1 MEPRGVCMDRCL
13 LDTTGR
19 GSWVTVSAEV
29 PAGHRGRG
37 RQRPGWNGRHFSL
50 FGRPGGR
57 LCISWRSDPRIAWRV
72 SRRSVTEDVL
82 RQRLSINVRSL
93 RHAAGLTLK
102 KASERAEMHW
112 RHWQKIEAGEVNVTL
127 QTLVRLG
134 DSLDVDPSDLLR
146 EPPKV
151 TKAS

>member
-1 MEPRGVCMDRCL
+1 M
-13 LDTTGR
+13 
-19 GSWVTVSAEV
+19 
-29 PAGHRGRG
+29 
-37 RQRPGWNGRHFSL
+37 
-50 FGRPGGR
+50 
-57 LCISWRSDPRIAWRV
+57 

-82 RQRLSINVRSL
+82 RQRLRVNVRSL

-102 KASERAEMHW
+102 KGSERAEMHW

-134 DSLDVDPSDLLR
+134 ESLDVDPSDLLR

-151 TKAS
+151 TKTTT